1 MALEA
6 AATSNALKSNRCSNP
21 GNVRII
27 GKIRGLTHRESESLN
42 QDSKPWIT
50 VKNPEE
56 NGSSQ
61 KCKVYFET
69 QSTKVGYELD
79 YCYEQ
84 LEEIDRIYTREI
96 QPLVRELFEGRNAS
110 VIALGAKGSGKTFTI
125 QGSQEKPGL
134 AVMAMSDILAKAK
147 ETGKSVSMSL
157 YELTQENVKDLLN
170 PDHPA
175 IKVLD
180 DAHGKV
186 NIIGLSKVPVNSI
199 TEFQNMYISQV
210 CSQNTQKVV
219 TDQSHQKGL
228 MVHISSDDCKMKVKL
243 ANKINFVDLAGYE
256 DLRKQGTT
264 PVDSNR
270 KNKSLYALLNVISA
284 ISANETRVPYR
295 DSKLTRILQD
305 SLCGG
310 NRVLLLTCLN
320 PFFCQD
326 SLSSINLISHRQSTK
341 QVLTDSTNRSQT
353 PAKVKTLSSFQS
365 GKTISASVSAKKP
378 FGHSQLH
385 CDSTNRSQTPA
396 KVKTLSSF
404 QSEKTISASV
414 SAKKPFGHSQL
425 HCAAKDS
432 RNLKG
437 RKLFDERKKVNSK
450 QLTCQS
456 EDTSCHKSKIPP
468 NHALAVAPFSLEEAT
483 QDILTSECSSFVEHI
498 IDSNS
503 EALVSQYSPK
513 FEGTTCATTD
523 DLTILMKTDSK
534 VCGLEETLDNISD
547 LKVHTRSESESATTC
562 NETKYLYTKGD
573 GSPPLSERI
582 REICNNLKSLC
593 EPTPLSIK
601 MPDEIATPCNNEVNY
616 NDNQEPKT
624 PAMDRTRYC
633 TPQGI
638 FDSCSSKLKNSIV
651 LEYLTFFN
659 SANKEEL
666 KSLKGIGEKRA
677 TYIMEMR
684 EESPEPFK
692 SLDDLQDI
700 GLSAKQIKGM
710 MKQVVGGL
718 F

>member
-6 AATSNALKSNRCSNP
+6 AETTNVMKSNRCLNP
-21 GNVRII
+21 RNVRII
-27 GKIRGLTHRESESLN
+27 GKIRGLTHSESESI
-42 QDSKPWIT
+42 DSKPWII
-50 VKNPEE
+50 VKNPEDD
-56 NGSSQ
+56 GLSQ
-61 KCKVYFET
+61 KCKVFFET
-69 QSTKVGYELD
+69 QSTKKDGYELD
-79 YCYEQ
+79 YCYDQ
-84 LEEIDRIYTREI
+84 LEEIDRIYSREI
-96 QPLVRELFEGRNAS
+96 QPLVLELFEGRNAS
-110 VIALGAKGSGKTFTI
+110 VIALGAKGSGKTYTI

-147 ETGKSVSMSL
+147 ETGKSVFISL
-157 YELTQENVKDLLN
+157 YELSQENVKDLLN

-199 TEFQNMYISQV
+199 TEFHNIYLSQG
-210 CSQNTQKVV
+210 CSQNTQKVA
-219 TDQSHQKGL
+219 TDQSHQNGL
-228 MVHISSDDCKMKVKL
+228 MVYISSDDSKMKVKL

-256 DLRKQGTT
+256 DLRKSSRQGTT

-270 KNKSLYALLNVISA
+270 KYKSLYALLNVISA
-284 ISANETRVPYR
+284 INANETRVPYR
-295 DSKLTRILQD
+295 ESKLTRILQD

-310 NRVLLLTCLN
+310 NRILLLTCLN

-326 SLSSINLISHRQSTK
+326 SLSSINLVSRRQSIK

-353 PAKVKTLSSFQS
+353 SAKVKVLSSFQS

-378 FGHSQLH
+378 FRHSQLH
-385 CDSTNRSQTPA
+385 S
-396 KVKTLSSF
+396 
-404 QSEKTISASV
+404 
-414 SAKKPFGHSQL
+414 
-425 HCAAKDS
+425 AAKDS

-437 RKLFDERKKVNSK
+437 RKLFDEGRKFNSK
-450 QLTCQS
+450 QLRCQS
-456 EDTSCHKSKIPP
+456 EDTSCHKSKILP
-468 NHALAVAPFSLEEAT
+468 NLTLAVAPFSLEEVP
-483 QDILTSECSSFVEHI
+483 QDTLISECSSSVEQI
-498 IDSNS
+498 IDSSS
-503 EALVSQYSPK
+503 EAPPSQCSPK
-513 FEGTTCATTD
+513 LEGTPSATTD
-523 DLTILMKTDSK
+523 DPTSLMKTDSK
-534 VCGLEETLDNISD
+534 ASELEETLGNIAAA
-547 LKVHTRSESESATTC
+547 KVHTQSESANRC
-562 NETKYLYTKGD
+562 DETKYLYTKGD

-593 EPTPLSIK
+593 ESTPLTIK
-601 MPDEIATPCNNEVNY
+601 MPEEIATPRNNEVSY
-616 NDNQEPKT
+616 NDSNQELKTT
-624 PAMDRTRYC
+624 PAMEPNSARYC

-638 FDSCSSKLKNSIV
+638 VSSRSSKLKNSV
-651 LEYLTFFN
+651 VHEYLNFLN

-710 MKQVVGGL
+710 MKQVAGGL
-718 F
+718 FDQIV

>member
-1 MALEA
+1 MDLEA
-6 AATSNALKSNRCSNP
+6 AATSNVLKSNRCSNP

-42 QDSKPWIT
+42 QDSKPWII

-69 QSTKVGYELD
+69 QSTKRDGYELD

-84 LEEIDRIYTREI
+84 LEEIDRIYSREI

-134 AVMAMSDILAKAK
+134 AVMAMFDILAKAK
-147 ETGKSVSMSL
+147 ETGKSVSISL

-256 DLRKQGTT
+256 DLRKNSRQGTA

-295 DSKLTRILQD
+295 ESKLTRILQD

-326 SLSSINLISHRQSTK
+326 SLSSINLISRRQSIK

-353 PAKVKTLSSFQS
+353 PAKVKKLSSFQS
-365 GKTISASVSAKKP
+365 GKTISASVSAKK
-378 FGHSQLH
+378 
-385 CDSTNRSQTPA
+385 T
-396 KVKTLSSF
+396 
-404 QSEKTISASV
+404 
-414 SAKKPFGHSQL
+414 FGHSQL

-437 RKLFDERKKVNSK
+437 RKLFDERKKVNS
-450 QLTCQS
+450 QLRCQS

-483 QDILTSECSSFVEHI
+483 QDTLISECSSFVEHI

-503 EALVSQYSPK
+503 NSDPK
-513 FEGTTCATTD
+513 LEGNTSATTD
-523 DLTILMKTDSK
+523 DLAILMKTDSK
-534 VCGLEETLDNISD
+534 VSGLEETLDNISD
-547 LKVHTRSESESATTC
+547 LKVHTQSESAIAC

-601 MPDEIATPCNNEVNY
+601 MPDEIATPCNNEENY

-624 PAMDRTRYC
+624 PAMDCTSARYC

-651 LEYLTFFN
+651 HEYLNFLN

-710 MKQVVGGL
+710 MKQVAGGL